1 MNRIKTIIGRAFP
14 LALGLAL
21 SMVMIARI
29 CFDLSYDGFYADID
43 RIYCIRTTYVMQGK
57 ASEYGQTSGAVA
69 PGFKQY
75 IPGVEEATRMTGLVE
90 SLKYT
95 DEDGNTIAADRNLMV
110 ADTSFFHIFNR
121 RIIAGDP
128 EEILSTPAH
137 AMVSESFA
145 EKLGG
150 PDKAIGM
157 TIRNYDLP
165 DVPLTVGGIF
175 EDFPD
180 NGTISCDILLS
191 MESMPKWST
200 RNWEGNDRYIGYVK
214 LAEGVDPESLGDA
227 IRLMQEKNQ
236 SLDEMEKMGISI
248 SYFLS
253 PLDKMH
259 TSDTDV
265 RNSMIM
271 FGVVSALL
279 LVISILNYILSTIS
293 EAVRRSREFATRKCF
308 GAKGRDI
315 YGALLREAA
324 AVVASAL
331 VMAVMLTAAAAP
343 VIENIMG
350 VSVSSML
357 VPLSWIVIAATVLLV
372 LLGTAL
378 IPGWLYSR
386 IPVTD
391 ALRSWS
397 DSRRRWKHLLLVTQF
412 TVNVFMFGMLL
423 AITAQYEKML
433 NGDPGY
439 DCSGIQYI
447 YTSGLPEA
455 DVEACA
461 DEISALAGVI
471 GVERCS
477 TLPLQRSSGNNIS
490 IPGNDNA
497 HMNIADQYFAT
508 EGFFRMFGIKFLEG
522 SEPSGP
528 RDIAISRS
536 CAGQLGAA
544 AGWKDGAVGKQ
555 VLMTEHSGSGD
566 DVFTICG
573 IYEDYLIGSFN
584 NPDTRPSVRFWA
596 EKPSGYVWFD
606 YLLIKSSSVNQ
617 SLTAS
622 IENTVR
628 DIVGGE
634 REIEVLSYEEQMDSL
649 YSDNRKNRDTF
660 IIGCIFS
667 LLISIFGLTGYI
679 GGEANRRSKEI
690 AIRKING
697 AQSSDI
703 TAMFAADSLRMAA
716 VAIIIG
722 DILLYLA
729 ASGYLTLFP
738 DRVSLSAWNF
748 VAADLLLVLLAV
760 AAAMICSFRISRAN
774 PVDSIKNE

>member
-1 MNRIKTIIGRAFP
+1 MNKIKTIIGRAFP

-21 SMVMIARI
+21 SIVMIARI
-29 CFDLSYDGFYADID
+29 CFDLSYDSFYAGID
-43 RIYCIRTTYVMQGK
+43 RIYSIKTSYVIHGE
-57 ASEYGQTSGAVA
+57 ASEYGNTSGAVA

-75 IPGVEEATRMTGLVE
+75 VPGVEEATRMTGLVE

-95 DEDGNTIAADRNLMV
+95 DENGNTIAADRGLMV

-128 EEILSTPAH
+128 EEILATPRQV
-137 AMVSESFA
+137 MVSESFA
-145 EKLGG
+145 KKLGG
-150 PDKAIGM
+150 PDKTVGM
-157 TIRNYDLP
+157 IIRNYDLP
-165 DVPLTVGGIF
+165 DIPLTVGGIF

-180 NGTISCDILLS
+180 NGTISCDVLMS
-191 MESMPKWST
+191 MESITERST
-200 RNWEGNDRYIGYVK
+200 ENWVGNDRYIGYVR
-214 LAEGVDPESLGDA
+214 LAEGVDPDSLGDA

-236 SLDEMEKMGISI
+236 NLDELEETGISL

-271 FGVVSALL
+271 LGIVSALL

-308 GAKGRDI
+308 GAGSRDI

-324 AVVASAL
+324 AVVAAAI
-331 VMAVMLTAAAAP
+331 VMAVMLTVAAAP

-357 VPLSWIVIAATVLLV
+357 VPLSWIVIAAIVLLV

-423 AITAQYEKML
+423 AITAQYDKVL

-447 YTSGLPEA
+447 YTAGIPEEKI
-455 DVEACA
+455 EACA
-461 DEISALAGVI
+461 DEISSIAGVL
-471 GVERCS
+471 GVERSS
-477 TLPLQRSSGNNIS
+477 TLPFEPSSGNNIS
-490 IPGNDNA
+490 VPGNDNA
-497 HMNIADQYFAT
+497 YMNVADQYFAT
-508 EGFFRMFGIKFLEG
+508 EGFFRMFGIEFLEG

-528 RDIAISRS
+528 RDIAMSRR
-536 CAGQLGAA
+536 CAEQVGAA

-555 VLMTEHSGSGD
+555 VLLSEHSGSGD
-566 DVFTICG
+566 DVFTVCG
-573 IYEDYLIGSFN
+573 IYEDYLIGNFN
-584 NPDTRPSVRFWA
+584 SYDSRPSIRFRA
-596 EKPSGYVWFD
+596 EKPDGYVWFD
-606 YLLIKSSSVNQ
+606 YLLIKTSGIAPG
-617 SLTAS
+617 LTAS
-622 IENTVR
+622 IGNAVR
-628 DIVGGE
+628 DIIGGE
-634 REIEVLSYEEQMDSL
+634 REIEVLSYEEQMDNL
-649 YSDNRKNRDTF
+649 YSDNRKSRDTF

-716 VAIIIG
+716 VAIVIG
-722 DILLYLA
+722 DMLLYVA

-738 DRVSLSAWNF
+738 ERVSLSAWNF

-760 AAAMICSFRISRAN
+760 IAAATCSYRISRAN
-774 PVDSIKNE
+774 PVESIKNE